1 MAFLQA
7 PSAVKK
13 GMQLLAEAS
22 GQEEQI
28 GYALNLRH
36 LKQGWT
42 PELRELYFKWL
53 VLSGNYSGGARLK
66 KYLADIKKHAIA
78 SVPKSDMTPALKKLV
93 NTAPKDNTPQFTL
106 EPRSFVKEWTMKDL
120 QSWLGAGL
128 EGGRNFKN
136 GRQMVGAGSCYVCHR
151 FKGEGGAVGP
161 DLTSVGGKFSPR
173 DLLESIINPN
183 KEISDQYGASNFK
196 LKDGTIVSGRIM
208 NMKGNTY
215 RVNTD
220 MMTPSTITA
229 VKAVDIESIEPSKT
243 SMMPAGL
250 INTMK
255 EEDILDLLAYLI
267 SGGDQEHELFEN

>member
-1 MAFLQA
+1 
-7 PSAVKK
+7 
-13 GMQLLAEAS
+13 
-22 GQEEQI
+22 
-28 GYALNLRH
+28 
-36 LKQGWT
+36 
-42 PELRELYFKWL
+42 
-53 VLSGNYSGGARLK
+53 
-66 KYLADIKKHAIA
+66 
-78 SVPKSDMTPALKKLV
+78 
-93 NTAPKDNTPQFTL
+93 
-106 EPRSFVKEWTMKDL
+106 
-120 QSWLGAGL
+120 SWLGAGL